1 MEEYYYFSYDI
12 DNGMFLGFLIP
23 EIHGE
28 KITEGCNVKINK
40 ELWSK
45 LQQIDCIIN
54 LDSVLGYI
62 PNTVLTLKDFND
74 YFIPMDFSTPIP
86 KKLDSSGSLMREI
99 GNEKIKNMK
108 ASQLETQL
116 LKMVA
121 DLKIEIMKIKGGK

>member
-40 ELWSK
+40 DLWSK

-74 YFIPMDFSTPIP
+74 YFIPMDFNIPVP
-86 KKLDSSGSLMREI
+86 KKLDSSGSLMREM
-99 GNEKIKNMK
+99 GNEKIKNMR

-121 DLKIEIMKIKGGK
+121 DLKIEIMKLKGGK